1 MKDYAKV
8 VPLTEYFSGIETGTY
23 SIDSVNGDRGTCTG
37 TKNTSTGSLGPTLLV
52 LTILEL
58 KLMEL
63 MELAL

>member
-1 MKDYAKV
+1 MVTV
-8 VPLTEYFSGIETGTY
+8 VLALP
-23 SIDSVNGDRGTCTG
+23 G